1 MSVSQRLLGQRL
13 FEFSARCTFYGH
25 FIAGNGEVEAK
36 ELVRKFKN
44 AGVATILS
52 ITAEEDVGESQDRF
66 ASDIFILI
74 SFILVVEPRTLRK
87 ANLITELAK
96 NQMERRQ

>member
-1 MSVSQRLLGQRL
+1 MNISQRLLGQRL

-36 ELVRKFKN
+36 ELVKKFTN

-52 ITAEEDVGESQDRF
+52 ITAEEDVGEDQNRF
-66 ASDIFILI
+66 ASDVLFNCHFKKNKQRLKNY
-74 SFILVVEPRTLRK
+74 TLLK
-87 ANLITELAK
+87 EFSS
-96 NQMERRQ
+96 EF